1 MRPPCYGHV
10 RAIGPPSE
18 TDGVTSEPRTA
29 PLHRPPVGDRWG
41 DWCLSMVEGEAGYSC
56 ANHCEASLRCWPL
69 SLAGLPDSPGVA
81 VLPVKGTR
89 CSDSTP
95 WVAQRALP
103 SSCTSTAPNLPSPS
117 SRRHP
122 KAAVGGSRCAA
133 SSAGWAPPVPTREA
147 DCCAGSATGRT
158 SKAVAMEPSAEGRPG
173 SLSGPDDPPP
183 GGGPL
188 RP

>member
-56 ANHCEASLRCWPL
+56 ANHCEAALRV
-69 SLAGLPDSPGVA
+69 LAAITGWAARLPGVA
-81 VLPVKGTR
+81 VLPVKGIR
-89 CSDSTP
+89 CSGGTQD
-95 WVAQRALP
+95 VAQRALP
-103 SSCTSTAPNLPSPS
+103 SSCTSTPPNLPSPS

-133 SSAGWAPPVPTREA
+133 SSAGWPPPIPAREA
-147 DCCAGSATGRT
+147 DCCAGSATRTGRT
-158 SKAVAMEPSAEGRPG
+158 ST
-173 SLSGPDDPPP
+173 SGGNGANR
-183 GGGPL
+183 GGQTRQPQ
-188 RP
+188 RAR